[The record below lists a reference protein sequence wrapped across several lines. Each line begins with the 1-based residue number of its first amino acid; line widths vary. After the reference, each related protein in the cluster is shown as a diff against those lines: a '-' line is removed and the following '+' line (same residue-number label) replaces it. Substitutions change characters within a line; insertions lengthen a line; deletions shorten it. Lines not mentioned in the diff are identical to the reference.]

1 MKKNRPDDFATFNR
15 EFGRMIKEGVHGD
28 WENFDKLKELVL
40 FPSTFSDDETKPV
53 SLADYV
59 SRMPSGQKDI
69 YYISADSFKAAK
81 HSPVLEAFASRG
93 YEVLFFIDPVDEFV
107 AERLHEY
114 DGKKLRAADKGE
126 LDLDGAEDQKDKKK
140 KKDKD
145 GKDVPTEEEKSFK
158 PLFDYLADRFKDVV
172 KSVRLSARLTDSAC
186 CLVADEHAPSAHME
200 RVMKAFNQEVPK
212 SLRILE
218 LNPKHPVMQRLLEL
232 AKADAGAEALADA
245 ADLLYGQARLA
256 EGSPVDDPARFNKL
270 VSAMMLK

>member
-1 MKKNRPDDFATFNR
+1 M
-15 EFGRMIKEGVHGD
+15 
-28 WENFDKLKELVL
+28 
-40 FPSTFSDDETKPV
+40 
-53 SLADYV
+53 
-59 SRMPSGQKDI
+59 
-69 YYISADSFKAAK
+69 
-81 HSPVLEAFASRG
+81 
-93 YEVLFFIDPVDEFV
+93 LFFIDPVDEFV